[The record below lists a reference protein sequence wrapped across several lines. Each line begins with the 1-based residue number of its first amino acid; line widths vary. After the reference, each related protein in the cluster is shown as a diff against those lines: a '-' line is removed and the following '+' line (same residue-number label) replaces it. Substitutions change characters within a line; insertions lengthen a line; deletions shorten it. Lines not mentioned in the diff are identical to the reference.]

1 MRKLKESG
9 IEWIGDIPTSWE
21 VKRLKNILVER
32 KENNNPVKTDNIL
45 SLTNEKGVIP
55 YSERGNSGNKAKDDL
70 TGYKLAYP
78 GDIVMNSMNVVIGSV
93 GLSAYYGCV
102 SPVYYMLYCNKN
114 YVNYYNYIFQSV
126 VFQNELKGLGN
137 GILEI
142 RMRIP
147 MERLNNVLLPVPT
160 IEEQIKIVNFLDKE
174 ITEINNAIKKTKET
188 IEDYRKLKVAIIT
201 KVTSKGLNP
210 KCEMKESNI
219 DLIGKIPKHWELK
232 KVKYVVDSIGKGNG
246 ITKEEVVANG
256 DTPCIR
262 YGEIYTKYNYFFE
275 NCITRTNKDM
285 ISSKRYISHG
295 DLLFAGTGELVEE
308 IGKNI
313 AYLGNDECL
322 AGGDI
327 VVIKHH
333 QEPLFLTFALNS
345 AFGQGQKSFG
355 KAKLK
360 VVHISGTEIGNVV
373 IPVPPIEEQKE
384 IGLFLKEKCNEIDNL
399 IENKEKIVEELEQYK
414 KSVIYEY
421 VTGKKEVE

>member
-9 IEWIGDIPTSWE
+9 IEWIGRIPQCWE
-21 VKRLKNILVER
+21 VKPIGSCFKERNEKVSDYDWEPLSVTKQGIVKQLEKAAKSNAHDARKKVCINDFVINSRSDRKQSCGISIYDGSVSLINIVLTPLKIEPCYCNYLLKNYGFAEEFYRFGSGIVADLW
-32 KENNNPVKTDNIL
+32 
-45 SLTNEKGVIP
+45 STN
-55 YSERGNSGNKAKDDL
+55 YSKMKKI
-70 TGYKLAYP
+70 Y
-78 GDIVMNSMNVVIGSV
+78 
-93 GLSAYYGCV
+93 
-102 SPVYYMLYCNKN
+102 
-114 YVNYYNYIFQSV
+114 
-126 VFQNELKGLGN
+126 
-137 GILEI
+137 
-142 RMRIP
+142 IP
-147 MERLNNVLLPVPT
+147 MPP
-160 IEEQIKIVNFLDKE
+160 IEEQRKIACFLDKKVLE
-174 ITEINNAIKKTKET
+174 IDNAIKKTKET
-188 IEDYRKLKVAIIT
+188 IEDYKKLKVAVIT
-201 KVTSKGLNP
+201 KATSKGLNL
-210 KCEMKESNI
+210 KCKMKTSNI
-219 DLIGKIPKHWELK
+219 NLIGKIPKHWELK
-232 KVKYVVDSIGKGNG
+232 KVKYVVDSIAKGNG

-285 ISSKRYISHG
+285 ISSKRYISRG

-421 VTGKKEVE
+421 VTGKKEVK

>member
-9 IEWIGDIPTSWE
+9 IEWIGKIPQCWE
-21 VKRLKNILVER
+21 VKPIGSCFKERNEKVSDYDWEPLSVTKQGIVKQLENAAKSNAHDARKKVCINDFVINSRSDRKQSCGISIYDGSVSLINIVLTPIKIEPCYCNYLLKNYGFAEEFYRFGSGIVADLW
-32 KENNNPVKTDNIL
+32 
-45 SLTNEKGVIP
+45 STNYSKMKKIYIP
-55 YSERGNSGNKAKDDL
+55 
-70 TGYKLAYP
+70 
-78 GDIVMNSMNVVIGSV
+78 
-93 GLSAYYGCV
+93 
-102 SPVYYMLYCNKN
+102 
-114 YVNYYNYIFQSV
+114 
-126 VFQNELKGLGN
+126 
-137 GILEI
+137 
-142 RMRIP
+142 
-147 MERLNNVLLPVPT
+147 LPP
-160 IEEQIKIVNFLDKE
+160 IEEQIKIACFLDKKVLE
-174 ITEINNAIKKTKET
+174 IDNAIKKTKET
-188 IEDYRKLKVAIIT
+188 IEDYKKLKVAVIT
-201 KVTSKGLNP
+201 KATSKGLNL
-210 KCEMKESNI
+210 KCKMKTSNI
-219 DLIGKIPKHWELK
+219 NLIGKIPKHWELK
-232 KVKYVVDSIGKGNG
+232 KVKYVVDSIAKGNG

-285 ISSKRYISHG
+285 ISAKRYISHG

-421 VTGKKEVE
+421 VTGKKEVK

>member
-9 IEWIGDIPTSWE
+9 IEWIGRIPQCWE
-21 VKRLKNILVER
+21 VKPIGSCFKERNEKVSDYDWEPLSVTKQGIVKQLEKAAKSNAHDARKKVCINDFVINSRSDRKQSCGISIYDGSVSLINIVLTPLKIEPCYCNYLLKNYGFAEEFYRFGSGIVADLW
-32 KENNNPVKTDNIL
+32 
-45 SLTNEKGVIP
+45 STNYSKMKKIYIP
-55 YSERGNSGNKAKDDL
+55 
-70 TGYKLAYP
+70 
-78 GDIVMNSMNVVIGSV
+78 
-93 GLSAYYGCV
+93 
-102 SPVYYMLYCNKN
+102 
-114 YVNYYNYIFQSV
+114 
-126 VFQNELKGLGN
+126 
-137 GILEI
+137 
-142 RMRIP
+142 
-147 MERLNNVLLPVPT
+147 LPP
-160 IEEQIKIVNFLDKE
+160 IEEQRKIACFLDKKVLE
-174 ITEINNAIKKTKET
+174 IDNAIKKTKET
-188 IEDYRKLKVAIIT
+188 IEDYKKLKVAVIT
-201 KVTSKGLNP
+201 KATSKGLNL
-210 KCEMKESNI
+210 KCKMKTSNI
-219 DLIGKIPKHWELK
+219 NLIGKIPKHWELK
-232 KVKYVVDSIGKGNG
+232 KVKYVVDSIAKGNG

-285 ISSKRYISHG
+285 ISSKRYISRG

-421 VTGKKEVE
+421 VTGKKEVK